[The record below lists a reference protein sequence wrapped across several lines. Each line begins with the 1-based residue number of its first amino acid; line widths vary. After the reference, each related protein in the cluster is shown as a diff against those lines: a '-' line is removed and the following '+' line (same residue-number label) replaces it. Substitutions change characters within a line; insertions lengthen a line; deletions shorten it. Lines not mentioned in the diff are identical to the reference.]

1 MRILIYG
8 AGAIGGYIGG
18 LLAADGKDVTLVAR
32 GAQHAAL
39 AQNGLRLEGP
49 KSGRPEPIRVKVCK
63 PGEEQPPYDLI
74 IVGLKSQQIPAV
86 APRLAEL
93 LAKDGALLMPQNG
106 LPWWYFDKIESP
118 YRGTRLHT
126 LDPDGALAKH
136 LPLDAI
142 IGAVIYKPVTMIT
155 PGHLKMVDQA
165 TDRLEI
171 GEVDD
176 RTRPRTTAV
185 AALLTAA
192 GLKTDI
198 VPDIRR
204 AKWAKLLINMVWNP
218 LCAIT
223 QSAQGHV
230 ADHPRAERLVTG
242 VMREGLAIA
251 ASVGVKLDI
260 DPAKMFANAKGKYDQ
275 QPSMLQDVRAG
286 RPLELDAIVNAV
298 LEMGQ
303 LTKVPAP
310 NLEVV
315 AAVAGILSQRIAD
328 DGVAFRPV
336 KPG

>member
-18 LLAADGKDVTLVAR
+18 ILAADGKDVTLVAR

-39 AQNGLRLEGP
+39 SQGGLRLEGP
-49 KSGRPEPIRVKVCK
+49 KSGRPEPIRVKVCQ
-63 PGEEQPPYDLI
+63 PGEEKPPYDLI
-74 IVGLKSQQIPAV
+74 IVGLKSHQIEAV
-86 APRLAEL
+86 APRLAEM

-106 LPWWYFDKIESP
+106 LPWWYFDRLDSP
-118 YRGTRLHT
+118 LKGTRLAT
-126 LDPDGALAKH
+126 LDPQGTLAKH

-142 IGAVIYKPVTMIT
+142 VGAVIYKPVTVVV
-155 PGHLKMVDQA
+155 PGHLKLVDQP
-165 TDRLEI
+165 TDHLDI

-176 RTRPRTTAV
+176 RRSPRAEAI

-192 GLKTDI
+192 GLRTDV
-198 VPDIRR
+198 VPDIRK

-230 ADHPRAERLVTG
+230 ADHPRAEALVTG

-260 DPAKMFANAKGKYDQ
+260 DPVKMFANAKGKYDQ
-275 QPSMLQDVRAG
+275 QPSMLQDVRVG
-286 RPLELDAIVNAV
+286 RALELDAIVNAV

-303 LTKVPAP
+303 LTKVPTP
-310 NLEVV
+310 NLQVV
-315 AAVAGILSQRIAD
+315 AAVAGILSQRIAA

-336 KPG
+336 KV

>member
-18 LLAADGKDVTLVAR
+18 LLAAAGKDVTLVAR

-39 AQNGLRLEGP
+39 ANSGLRLEGP
-49 KSGRPEPIRVKVCK
+49 QSGRPAPIKVVVCR
-63 PGEEQPPYDLI
+63 PGEEKPPYDLI
-74 IVGLKSQQIPAV
+74 IVGLKSQQIAAV
-86 APRLAEL
+86 APRLAAL

-106 LPWWYFDKIESP
+106 LPWWYFDQLESP
-118 YRGTRLHT
+118 HKGARLAS
-126 LDPDGALAKH
+126 LDPDGVLAKH
-136 LPLDAI
+136 LPLEAI
-142 IGAVIYKPVTMIT
+142 IGAVIYKPVTVVA
-155 PGHLKMVDQA
+155 PGHLKMADLP
-165 TDRLEI
+165 TDHLDI

-176 RTRPRTTAV
+176 RRSPRVEAL

-192 GLKTDI
+192 GLRTEV
-198 VPDIRR
+198 VPDIRK
-204 AKWAKLLINMVWNP
+204 AKWVKLLINMVWNP

-223 QSAQGHV
+223 QSAQGHI
-230 ADHPRAERLVTG
+230 ADHPRAEALVTG

-251 ASVGVKLDI
+251 AAVGVKLDI

-286 RPLELDAIVNAV
+286 RALELDAIVNAV

-310 NLEVV
+310 NLTVI

-336 KPG
+336 KAG

>member
-18 LLAADGKDVTLVAR
+18 ILAADGKDVTLVAR

-39 AQNGLRLEGP
+39 AKDGLRLEGP
-49 KSGRPEPIRVKVCK
+49 KSGRPEPIRVNVCR
-63 PGEEQPPYDLI
+63 PGEEKPPYDLI
-74 IVGLKSQQIPAV
+74 IVGLKSQQIAAV

-106 LPWWYFDKIESP
+106 LPWWYFDRLESP
-118 YRGTRLHT
+118 LKGTRLAT
-126 LDPDGALAKH
+126 LDPEGVLAKH
-136 LPLDAI
+136 LPLDTI
-142 IGAVIYKPVTMIT
+142 VGAVIYKPVTVVA
-155 PGHLKMVDQA
+155 PGHLKMVDA
-165 TDRLEI
+165 PTDHLDI

-176 RTRPRTTAV
+176 RRSPRADAI
-185 AALLTAA
+185 AAMLTAA
-192 GLKTDI
+192 GLRTDV
-198 VPDIRR
+198 VPDIRK

-218 LCAIT
+218 LCSIT

-230 ADHPRAERLVTG
+230 ADHPRSERLVTG

-251 ASVGVKLDI
+251 AAVGVKLDI
-260 DPAKMFANAKGKYDQ
+260 DPVRMFANAKGKYDQ

-286 RPLELDAIVNAV
+286 RSLELDSIVNAV

-336 KPG
+336 KAG